1 VTLMTTA
8 FLVCALAL
16 VLSMLAVERA
26 VRARYDRELRELQAA
41 HARRSARRVAR
52 FEARWGRP

>member
-1 VTLMTTA
+1 MTTA
-8 FLVCALAL
+8 FLVSVLMMVLTAL
-16 VLSMLAVERA
+16 LAERV

-41 HARRSARRVAR
+41 HARRSAARVAR